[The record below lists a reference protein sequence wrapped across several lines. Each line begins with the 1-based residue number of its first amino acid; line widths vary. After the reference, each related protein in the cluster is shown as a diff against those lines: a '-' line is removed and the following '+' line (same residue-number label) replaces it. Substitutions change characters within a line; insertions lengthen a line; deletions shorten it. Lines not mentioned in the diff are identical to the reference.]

1 MGVEFTGRVQM
12 RLKKSGR
19 FKKRASLITIALLIA
34 VAPMAASAAGSDNS
48 SGAPLNKK
56 EIQKQE
62 EQQFLREHSDS
73 SGKTRPDL
81 WRKGVEQQKH
91 MQVAPYIG
99 WHPTKKNQGKPVT
112 ATQTNTH

>member
-1 MGVEFTGRVQM
+1 MCLR
-12 RLKKSGR
+12 KIGR
-19 FKKRASLITIALLIA
+19 FKKRASLITIALIIA
-34 VAPMAASAAGSDNS
+34 VAPLATSAIAAGSDTS

-62 EQQFLREHSDS
+62 EQQFLKEHSDS
-73 SGKTRPDL
+73 SGKTRTDL

>member
-1 MGVEFTGRVQM
+1 MDVKQA
-12 RLKKSGR
+12 GR
-19 FKKRASLITIALLIA
+19 FKKRTSIITFALIIAG
-34 VAPMAASAAGSDNS
+34 APMAASAIAAGGDTSP
-48 SGAPLNKK
+48 GAPINNQ
-56 EIQKQE
+56 EILKQQE
-62 EQQFLREHSDS
+62 KQFLREHSDS

-112 ATQTNTH
+112 ASQNNTH